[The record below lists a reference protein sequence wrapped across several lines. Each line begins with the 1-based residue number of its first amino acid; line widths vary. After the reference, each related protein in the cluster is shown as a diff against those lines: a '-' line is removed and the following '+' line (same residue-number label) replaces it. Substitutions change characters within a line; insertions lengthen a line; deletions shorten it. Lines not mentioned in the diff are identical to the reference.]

1 MRLFR
6 AILVCVVMVGVSV
19 CAVAQ
24 EAGGASAEGAWLREP
39 SFWVATAAN
48 VAGIGLFVARVH
60 WPVAAPIF
68 GYVTQAIGTPALA
81 FGIADLVYHRA
92 DATTVGLLAYAGWAL
107 GAALV
112 DHVLQLEYRHPVRPG
127 ILIPYVVA
135 YYAGIGVLSA
145 TQLTNGIVPWAIAG
159 GTCILTVAASFY
171 ARWMGAD

>member
-1 MRLFR
+1 MKPLR
-6 AILVCVVMVGVSV
+6 AVLVCAVMIGVSV
-19 CAVAQ
+19 SAVAQ
-24 EAGGASAEGAWLREP
+24 EAEGASPEGAWLREP

-48 VAGIGLFVARVH
+48 LAGIGLFVARVH
-60 WPVAAPIF
+60 SPDAAPLL
-68 GYVTQAIGTPALA
+68 GYTTQLIGAPALA
-81 FGIADLVYHRA
+81 FGIADLVQGRA
-92 DATTVGLLAYAGWAL
+92 DATTIGLLTYSGWAL
-107 GAALV
+107 GAAFV
-112 DHVLQLEYRHPVRPG
+112 DHVLRLEYRHPVRPG